1 MTVFWVVAVCLII
14 AALLFLLPP
23 LLTRGKGQREVVRDT
38 LNVEIAKDK
47 IAELDEDLRI
57 GVLSQDQYDRARQE
71 LERSLLED
79 VGGSTAHAVPSTSA
93 NASLISAIVVGIAIP
108 VITVALYQHL
118 GGGFEAIHPELA
130 QSAVKTEAH
139 EGTIENM
146 VVQLKER
153 LAKNP
158 SDAEG
163 WSMLGRSYYF
173 LKRYNEA
180 AQSYGKV
187 VEIIGETEPDVL
199 ADYADTVAMAS
210 GRSMKG
216 KPYELVKKALTL
228 QPAHEKSLWLAGS
241 AAYEEKD
248 YAGALGYFE
257 KLMQVFPPESENYEQ
272 MKRNIGEIQE
282 LMAKSGMKV
291 PPIAATATA
300 PVRAATAAT
309 NATAGGG
316 AKITGTVKLNPA
328 LTAKADPTDTVF
340 IFARAA
346 QGPRMP
352 LAIVRKQVKDLPI
365 TYTLDDSL
373 AMNPAM
379 KLSNF
384 QQVVVGARVSKSGN
398 AMPQSGD
405 LQGQSETISLGGSK
419 PVDVVINSVMP

>member
-1 MTVFWVVAVCLII
+1 MTVFWIVAVCLLI

-23 LLTRGKGQREVVRDT
+23 LLTRGTGAARREVIRDT

-47 IAELDEDLRI
+47 IAELDADLRT

-79 VGGSTAHAVPSTSA
+79 VGPAPTAPAASA
-93 NASLISAIVVGIAIP
+93 NASLISALLVGIAIP
-108 VITVALYQHL
+108 AITVALYQHL
-118 GGGFEAIHPELA
+118 GGGFAAIHPELA
-130 QSAVKTEAH
+130 QPAVNTEAH
-139 EGTIENM
+139 QGTIENM

-158 SDAEG
+158 ADAEG

-216 KPYELVKKALTL
+216 KPYELVKKALSL
-228 QPAHEKSLWLAGS
+228 QPFHEKSLWLAGS

-248 YAGALGYFE
+248 YPNALGYFE
-257 KLMQVFPPESENYEQ
+257 KLMQVFPPGSENSEQ

-282 LMAKSGMKV
+282 LMAQNGMKV
-291 PPIAATATA
+291 PPSAATAAAPARATATA
-300 PVRAATAAT
+300 AAGSGA
-309 NATAGGG
+309 

-328 LTAKADPTDTVF
+328 LAANAAPTDTVF

-365 TYTLDDSL
+365 AYTLDDSL

-384 QQVVVGARVSKSGN
+384 QQVVVGARISKSGN

-405 LQGQSETISLGGSK
+405 LQGQSETIALGGSK
-419 PVDVVINSVMP
+419 PVDVLINSVTP

>member
-1 MTVFWVVAVCLII
+1 MTVFWVVAVALII

-23 LLTRGKGQREVVRDT
+23 LLKRGNVQREVVRDT

-47 IAELDEDLRI
+47 IAELDADLRI

-79 VGGSTAHAVPSTSA
+79 VGGTTAHAIPTTAA
-93 NASLISAIVVGIAIP
+93 NASLISAVVVAIAIP
-108 VITVALYQHL
+108 AITIALYQNL
-118 GGGFEAIHPELA
+118 GSGFAGLHPELA
-130 QSAVKTEAH
+130 QPAVNTESH
-139 EGTIENM
+139 QGTIETM

-153 LAKNP
+153 LEKNP
-158 SDAEG
+158 VDAEG

-173 LKRYNEA
+173 LKRYNDA

-228 QPAHEKSLWLAGS
+228 QPFHEKSLWLAGT

-248 YAGALGYFE
+248 YASALGHFE
-257 KLMQVFPPESENYEQ
+257 KLMQVFPPGSENSEQ
-272 MKRNIGEIQE
+272 MKRNIGEIKE
-282 LMAKSGMKV
+282 LMAQGGMKV
-291 PPIAATATA
+291 PPDSAVA
-300 PVRAATAAT
+300 PARAAPA
-309 NATAGGG
+309 AGG
-316 AKITGTVKLNPA
+316 AARITGTVKLNPA
-328 LTAKADPTDTVF
+328 LAAKAAPTDTVF

-373 AMNPAM
+373 AMNPAL

-384 QQVVVGARVSKSGN
+384 QQVVVGARISKSGN

-405 LQGQSETISLGGSK
+405 LQGQSETIALGGGK
-419 PVDVVINSVMP
+419 PVDVVINAVTP

>member
-1 MTVFWVVAVCLII
+1 MTVFWVVAACLII

-23 LLTRGKGQREVVRDT
+23 LLTRGNTQREVVRDT

-47 IAELDEDLRI
+47 IAELDADLRT

-79 VGGSTAHAVPSTSA
+79 VGDSTVRAVPTTSA
-93 NASLISAIVVGIAIP
+93 NASLISAVLVGIAIP
-108 VITVALYQHL
+108 VITVSLYQHL
-118 GGGFEAIHPELA
+118 GGGFAAIHPETA
-130 QSAVKTEAH
+130 QPAVNTEAH
-139 EGTIENM
+139 QGTIEAM

-173 LKRYNEA
+173 LKRYNDA

-216 KPYELVKKALTL
+216 KPYELVKKALSL

-248 YAGALGYFE
+248 YASALGYFE
-257 KLMQVFPPESENYEQ
+257 KLMQVFPPGSENYEQ
-272 MKRNIGEIQE
+272 MKRNIGEIQD
-282 LMAKSGMKV
+282 LMAQSGMKV
-291 PPIAATATA
+291 PPMAAAAAAPVRAAATATA
-300 PVRAATAAT
+300 GST
-309 NATAGGG
+309 
-316 AKITGTVKLNPA
+316 AKITGTVKLNPT
-328 LTAKADPTDTVF
+328 LIAKAAPTDTVF

-365 TYTLDDSL
+365 SYTLDDSL

-384 QQVVVGARVSKSGN
+384 QQVVVGARISKSGN

-405 LQGQSETISLGGSK
+405 LQGQSETIALGDSK
-419 PVDVVINSVMP
+419 PVDVVINSITP

>member
-1 MTVFWVVAVCLII
+1 MTVFWVVAVGLIA

-23 LLTRGKGQREVVRDT
+23 LLKRGSTQQEVVRDT

-47 IAELDEDLRI
+47 IAELDADLRT

-79 VGGSTAHAVPSTSA
+79 VGGSTVHAVSATAA
-93 NASLISAIVVGIAIP
+93 NASLVSAVIVAIAIP
-108 VITVALYQHL
+108 AITIGLYQNL
-118 GGGFEAIHPELA
+118 GGGIAAIHPELA
-130 QSAVKTEAH
+130 QPTVNAEGH
-139 EGTIENM
+139 QGTIETM

-153 LAKNP
+153 LAANP

-173 LKRYNEA
+173 LKRYAEA
-180 AQSYGKV
+180 AQAYGKV

-210 GRSMKG
+210 GRSMQG
-216 KPYELVKKALTL
+216 KPYALVKKALTL
-228 QPAHEKSLWLAGS
+228 QPFHEKSLWLAGS

-248 YAGALGYFE
+248 YATALQYFE
-257 KLMQVFPPESENYEQ
+257 KLMQLFQPGSENYEQ
-272 MKRNIGEIQE
+272 MKRNVAELQG
-282 LMAKSGMKV
+282 LMAQGGMQV
-291 PPIAATATA
+291 PPN
-300 PVRAATAAT
+300 ATAAR
-309 NATAGGG
+309 AVPAAGGS

-328 LTAKADPTDTVF
+328 LAAQAAPTDTVF

-373 AMNPAM
+373 AMNPAL

-384 QQVVVGARVSKSGN
+384 QQVVVGARISKSGN

-405 LQGQSETISLGGSK
+405 LQGQSETIALSNTK
-419 PVDVVINSVMP
+419 PVDVVINSVTP

>member
-1 MTVFWVVAVCLII
+1 MTLFWVVAVFLII

-23 LLTRGKGQREVVRDT
+23 LLTRAKAQREVVRDT

-47 IAELDEDLRI
+47 IAELDADLRT
-57 GVLSQDQYDRARQE
+57 GVLSQDQHERAREE

-79 VGGSTAHAVPSTSA
+79 IGGSTVRAVPTAAA
-93 NASLISAIVVGIAIP
+93 NASLVSAVVVAIAIP
-108 VITVALYQHL
+108 ALTIALYQNL
-118 GGGFEAIHPELA
+118 GGGFAAIHPELA
-130 QSAVKTEAH
+130 QPAVNTESH
-139 EGTIENM
+139 QGTIETM

-153 LAKNP
+153 LEKNP
-158 SDAEG
+158 ADAEG

-173 LKRYNEA
+173 LKRYNDA
-180 AQSYGKV
+180 AQSYGKA

-228 QPAHEKSLWLAGS
+228 QPFHEKSLWLAGS

-248 YAGALGYFE
+248 YPTARGYFE
-257 KLMQVFPPESENYEQ
+257 KLMQVFPPGSENYEQ
-272 MKRNIGEIQE
+272 MKRNVGELQG
-282 LMAKSGMKV
+282 LMAASGMKV
-291 PPIAATATA
+291 PPATAT
-300 PVRAATAAT
+300 TAAPARAGT
-309 NATAGGG
+309 ATAGSA

-328 LTAKADPTDTVF
+328 LISKAAPTDTVF

-373 AMNPAM
+373 AMNPAL

-384 QQVVVGARVSKSGN
+384 QQVVVGARISKSGN

-405 LQGQSETISLGGSK
+405 LQGQSETVALSNSK
-419 PVDVVINSVMP
+419 PVDVVINSVTP

>member
-23 LLTRGKGQREVVRDT
+23 LLTRGNVKREAVRDA

-47 IAELDEDLRI
+47 IAELDADLRT

-79 VGGSTAHAVPSTSA
+79 VGGTTTRAVPTTSA
-93 NASLISAIVVGIAIP
+93 NASLISAAVVGIAIP
-108 VITVALYQHL
+108 ILAVALYQHL
-118 GGGFEAIHPELA
+118 GGGFAAIHPELA
-130 QSAVKTEAH
+130 QPAVKTEAH
-139 EGTIENM
+139 EGTIETM

-173 LKRYNEA
+173 LKRYNDA

-216 KPYELVKKALTL
+216 KPYELVKKALSL
-228 QPAHEKSLWLAGS
+228 QPFHEKSLWLAGS

-248 YAGALGYFE
+248 YANALGYFE
-257 KLMQVFPPESENYEQ
+257 KLMQVFPPGSENSEQ

-282 LMAKSGMKV
+282 LLAQSGAKV
-291 PPIAATATA
+291 PPSVAAAA
-300 PVRAATAAT
+300 PTRAASTAAGT
-309 NATAGGG
+309 
-316 AKITGTVKLNPA
+316 AKIIGTVKLLPSLAANA
-328 LTAKADPTDTVF
+328 APTDTVF

-384 QQVVVGARVSKSGN
+384 QQVVVGARISKSGN

-405 LQGQSETISLGGSK
+405 LQGQSGTIALGGSK
-419 PVDVVINSVMP
+419 PVDVVINSVTP

>member
-1 MTVFWVVAVCLII
+1 MTVFWVVAACLII

-23 LLTRGKGQREVVRDT
+23 LLMRGKAQGEVVRDT

-47 IAELDEDLRI
+47 IAELDQDLRI
-57 GVLSQDQYDRARQE
+57 GVLSRDQYDRARQE

-79 VGGSTAHAVPSTSA
+79 VGGSTARAIPAISA
-93 NASLISAIVVGIAIP
+93 NASLISAVVVGLAIP
-108 VITVALYQHL
+108 IITVVLYQHL

-130 QSAVKTEAH
+130 QPAVKTEAH
-139 EGTIENM
+139 EGTIETM

-173 LKRYNEA
+173 LKRYNDA

-228 QPAHEKSLWLAGS
+228 QPFHEKSLWLAGS

-248 YAGALGYFE
+248 YPNALGYFE
-257 KLMQVFPPESENYEQ
+257 KLMQVFPPGSENAEQ
-272 MKRNIGEIQE
+272 MKRNISELQD
-282 LMAKSGMKV
+282 LMAQNGMKV
-291 PPIAATATA
+291 PPT
-300 PVRAATAAT
+300 AATAASPARAAA
-309 NATAGGG
+309 ATAGGA

-328 LTAKADPTDTVF
+328 LTTKAAPTDTVF

-384 QQVVVGARVSKSGN
+384 QQVVVGARISKSGN

-405 LQGQSETISLGGSK
+405 LQGQSETIALGGSK
-419 PVDVVINSVMP
+419 PVDIIINSVMP

>member
-1 MTVFWVVAVCLII
+1 MTVFWIVAVCLII

-23 LLTRGKGQREVVRDT
+23 LLTRSHAQREVVRDT
-38 LNVEIAKDK
+38 LNIEIAKDK
-47 IAELDEDLRI
+47 IAELDADLRT

-79 VGGSTAHAVPSTSA
+79 VGGSTAQAVPATSA
-93 NASLISAIVVGIAIP
+93 NASLISAVLVGIAIP
-108 VITVALYQHL
+108 AITVSLYQHL
-118 GGGFEAIHPELA
+118 GGGFAAIHPEMA
-130 QSAVKTEAH
+130 QPAVNTEAH
-139 EGTIENM
+139 QGTIEAM
-146 VVQLKER
+146 VVQLKDR

-158 SDAEG
+158 DDAEG

-173 LKRYNEA
+173 LKRYNDA
-180 AQSYGKV
+180 AQAYGKV

-216 KPYELVKKALTL
+216 KPYELVKKALSL
-228 QPAHEKSLWLAGS
+228 QPFHEKSLWLAGT

-248 YAGALGYFE
+248 YTNALGYFE
-257 KLMQVFPPESENYEQ
+257 KLMQVFPPGSENYEQ
-272 MKRNIGEIQE
+272 MKRNIGEIQT
-282 LMAKSGMKV
+282 LMAQNGMKV
-291 PPIAATATA
+291 PPSAAN
-300 PVRAATAAT
+300 TAAPT
-309 NATAGGG
+309 STTPGAAGA

-328 LTAKADPTDTVF
+328 LTAKAAPTDTVF

-365 TYTLDDSL
+365 SYTLDDSL

-384 QQVVVGARVSKSGN
+384 QQVVVGARISKSGN

-405 LQGQSETISLGGSK
+405 LQGQSETIALGGSK
-419 PVDVVINSVMP
+419 PVDVVINSVTP

>member
-1 MTVFWVVAVCLII
+1 MTVFWIVAVCLIF

-23 LLTRGKGQREVVRDT
+23 LLMRGGAQREVVRDT

-47 IAELDEDLRI
+47 IAELDQDLRI
-57 GVLSQDQYDRARQE
+57 GVLSRDQYDRARQE

-79 VGGSTAHAVPSTSA
+79 VGGSTARAIPATSA
-93 NASLISAIVVGIAIP
+93 NASLISAVVVGLAIP
-108 VITVALYQHL
+108 IITVVLYQRL

-130 QSAVKTEAH
+130 QPAVKTEAH
-139 EGTIENM
+139 EGTIETM

-173 LKRYNEA
+173 LKRYNDA

-187 VEIIGETEPDVL
+187 VEIMGETEPDVL

-228 QPAHEKSLWLAGS
+228 QPFHEKSLWLAGS

-248 YAGALGYFE
+248 YPNALGYFE
-257 KLMQVFPPESENYEQ
+257 KLMQVFPPGSENAEQ
-272 MKRNIGEIQE
+272 MKRNIGELQD
-282 LMAKSGMKV
+282 LMAQNGMKV
-291 PPIAATATA
+291 PPT
-300 PVRAATAAT
+300 AATAAAPARAAAT
-309 NATAGGG
+309 TAGGA
-316 AKITGTVKLNPA
+316 AKIIGTVKLNPA
-328 LTAKADPTDTVF
+328 LTAKAAPTDTVF

-352 LAIVRKQVKDLPI
+352 LAIVRKQVKDLPFS
-365 TYTLDDSL
+365 YTLDDSL

-384 QQVVVGARVSKSGN
+384 QQVVVGARISKSGN

-405 LQGQSETISLGGSK
+405 LQGQSETVALGGNK
-419 PVDVVINSVMP
+419 PVDVVINSVTP

>member
-23 LLTRGKGQREVVRDT
+23 LLNRNNVQREVVRDT

-47 IAELDEDLRI
+47 IAELDADLRI

-79 VGGSTAHAVPSTSA
+79 VASPARSVSKVSV
-93 NASLISAIVVGIAIP
+93 NASLIVAAIVTIAIP
-108 VITVALYQHL
+108 AITVSLYQHL
-118 GGGFEAIHPELA
+118 GGGFAALHPETA
-130 QSAVKTEAH
+130 QPKVDTEAH
-139 EGTIENM
+139 QGTIETM

-158 SDAEG
+158 ADAEG

-228 QPAHEKSLWLAGS
+228 QPFHEKSLWLAGS

-248 YAGALGYFE
+248 YTNALGYFE
-257 KLMQVFPPESENYEQ
+257 KLMQVFPPGSENYEQ
-272 MKRNIGEIQE
+272 MKRNIGEIQD
-282 LMAKSGMKV
+282 LMAQSGMPV
-291 PPIAATATA
+291 PSAAATSTA
-300 PVRAATAAT
+300 APARAAT
-309 NATAGGG
+309 TAGGT

-328 LTAKADPTDTVF
+328 LTAKAAPTDTVF

-384 QQVVVGARVSKSGN
+384 QQVVVGARISKSGN

-405 LQGQSETISLGGSK
+405 LQGQSDTVALGGNK
-419 PVDVVINSVMP
+419 PVDVVINAVTP

>member
-23 LLTRGKGQREVVRDT
+23 LLARGNAPRDAVRDT

-47 IAELDEDLRI
+47 ISELDADLRI

-79 VGGSTAHAVPSTSA
+79 VGGNMARAVPKAAA
-93 NASLISAIVVGIAIP
+93 NVSLISAVVVAIAIP
-108 VITVALYQHL
+108 AITVALYQHL
-118 GGGFEAIHPELA
+118 GGGFAAIHPELA
-130 QSAVKTEAH
+130 QPAVNTEAH
-139 EGTIENM
+139 EGTIETM

-180 AQSYGKV
+180 AQSYAKV

-216 KPYELVKKALTL
+216 KPYELVKKALSL
-228 QPAHEKSLWLAGS
+228 QPFHEKSLWLAGS

-248 YAGALGYFE
+248 YTSALGYFE
-257 KLMQVFPPESENYEQ
+257 KLMQVFPPGSENYEQ
-272 MKRNIGEIQE
+272 MKRNIGEIQD
-282 LMAKSGMKV
+282 LMAQSGMKV
-291 PPIAATATA
+291 PPTATA
-300 PVRAATAAT
+300 PVTATRAVA
-309 NATAGGG
+309 ATAGGA

-328 LTAKADPTDTVF
+328 LSAKAAPTDTVF

-365 TYTLDDSL
+365 AYTLDDSL

-384 QQVVVGARVSKSGN
+384 QQVVVGARISKSGN

-405 LQGQSETISLGGSK
+405 LQGQSDTIALGGTK
-419 PVDVVINSVMP
+419 PVDVVINAVTP

>member
-23 LLTRGKGQREVVRDT
+23 LLNRNNGQREVVRDT

-47 IAELDEDLRI
+47 IAELDADLRI

-79 VGGSTAHAVPSTSA
+79 VASPARTASKVSV
-93 NASLISAIVVGIAIP
+93 NASLIAAAIVTIAIP
-108 VITVALYQHL
+108 ATTVSIYQHL
-118 GGGFEAIHPELA
+118 GGGFAALHPETA
-130 QSAVKTEAH
+130 QPKVDTEAH
-139 EGTIENM
+139 QGTIETM

-158 SDAEG
+158 ADAEG

-216 KPYELVKKALTL
+216 KPYELVKKALSL
-228 QPAHEKSLWLAGS
+228 QPFHEKSLWLAGS

-248 YAGALGYFE
+248 YANALGYFE
-257 KLMQVFPPESENYEQ
+257 KLMQVFPPGSENYEQ
-272 MKRNIGEIQE
+272 MKRNIGEIQD
-282 LMAKSGMKV
+282 LMAQSGMPV
-291 PPIAATATA
+291 PAAAANATTA
-300 PVRAATAAT
+300 PVRAAA
-309 NATAGGG
+309 AGGG
-316 AKITGTVKLNPA
+316 GAAKITGTVKLNPA
-328 LTAKADPTDTVF
+328 LTAKAAPTDTVF

-365 TYTLDDSL
+365 AYTLDDSL

-384 QQVVVGARVSKSGN
+384 QQVVVGARISKSGN

-405 LQGQSETISLGGSK
+405 LQGQSDTVALGGNK
-419 PVDVVINSVMP
+419 PVDVVINAVTP

>member
-23 LLTRGKGQREVVRDT
+23 LLTRGNAQREVVRDT

-47 IAELDEDLRI
+47 IAELDADLRT
-57 GVLSQDQYDRARQE
+57 GVLSQDQYDRAHQE

-79 VGGSTAHAVPSTSA
+79 VASPARAVSTAT
-93 NASLISAIVVGIAIP
+93 NNTSLIAAVLVAIAIP
-108 VITVALYQHL
+108 AITVSLYQHL
-118 GGGFEAIHPELA
+118 GGGFAAIHPEAA
-130 QSAVKTEAH
+130 QPAVNTEAH
-139 EGTIENM
+139 QGTIENM

-173 LKRYNEA
+173 LKRYDDA

-216 KPYELVKKALTL
+216 KPYELVKKALSL
-228 QPAHEKSLWLAGS
+228 QPFHEKSLWLAGS

-248 YAGALGYFE
+248 YANALGYFE
-257 KLMQVFPPESENYEQ
+257 KLMQVFPPGSENSEQ

-282 LMAKSGMKV
+282 LMAQSGMKV
-291 PPIAATATA
+291 PPTAMAAASTPA
-300 PVRAATAAT
+300 RAVAG
-309 NATAGGG
+309 AGGA

-328 LTAKADPTDTVF
+328 LTAKAAATDTVF

-365 TYTLDDSL
+365 SFTLDDSM

-384 QQVVVGARVSKSGN
+384 QQVVVGARISKSGN

-405 LQGQSETISLGGSK
+405 LQGQSDTIALGGSK
-419 PVDVVINSVMP
+419 PVDVVINSVTP

>member
-1 MTVFWVVAVCLII
+1 MTVFWIVAVCLIA

-23 LLTRGKGQREVVRDT
+23 LLMRGGAQREVVRDT

-47 IAELDEDLRI
+47 IAELDADLRI

-79 VGGSTAHAVPSTSA
+79 VASPALATSA
-93 NASLISAIVVGIAIP
+93 GSANGSLIAAVLVGIAIP
-108 VITVALYQHL
+108 AITVSLYQHQ
-118 GGGFEAIHPELA
+118 GGGFAAIHPELA
-130 QSAVKTEAH
+130 QPAVNTESH
-139 EGTIENM
+139 QGTIENM

-173 LKRYNEA
+173 LKRYNDA
-180 AQSYGKV
+180 AQSYSKV
-187 VEIIGETEPDVL
+187 VEIMGETEPDVL

-216 KPYELVKKALTL
+216 KPYELVKKALSL
-228 QPAHEKSLWLAGS
+228 QPFHEKSLWLAGS

-248 YAGALGYFE
+248 YSNALGYFE
-257 KLMQVFPPESENYEQ
+257 KLMQVFPPGSENYEQ
-272 MKRNIGEIQE
+272 MKRNVGEIQD
-282 LMAKSGMKV
+282 LMAQSGMKV
-291 PPIAATATA
+291 QPTAATGAA
-300 PVRAATAAT
+300 PVRAEATASA
-309 NATAGGG
+309 AAGGA

-328 LTAKADPTDTVF
+328 LTAKAAPTDTVF

-352 LAIVRKQVKDLPI
+352 LAIVRKQVKDLPFS
-365 TYTLDDSL
+365 YTLDDSL

-384 QQVVVGARVSKSGN
+384 QQVVVGARISKSGN

-405 LQGQSETISLGGSK
+405 LQGQSETIALGGNK
-419 PVDVVINSVMP
+419 PVDVVINSVTP

>member
-1 MTVFWVVAVCLII
+1 MTLFWVVAVFLII

-23 LLTRGKGQREVVRDT
+23 LLMRGNGQREAVRDT

-47 IAELDEDLRI
+47 IAELDADLRT
-57 GVLSQDQYDRARQE
+57 GVLSQDQYQRAREE

-79 VGGSTAHAVPSTSA
+79 VGGSTTVRAIPTAAA
-93 NASLISAIVVGIAIP
+93 NASLISAVVIAIAIP
-108 VITVALYQHL
+108 AITIALYQNL
-118 GGGFEAIHPELA
+118 GGGFAAIHPELA
-130 QSAVKTEAH
+130 QPVVNTESH
-139 EGTIENM
+139 QGTIETM
-146 VVQLKER
+146 VAQLKER
-153 LAKNP
+153 LEKNP

-173 LKRYNEA
+173 LKRYNDA
-180 AQSYGKV
+180 AQSYGKA
-187 VEIIGETEPDVL
+187 VEIMGETEPDVL

-228 QPAHEKSLWLAGS
+228 QPFHEKSLWLAGS
-241 AAYEEKD
+241 AAHEEKD
-248 YAGALGYFE
+248 YANALGYFE
-257 KLMQVFPPESENYEQ
+257 KLMQVFPPGSENSEQ
-272 MKRNIGEIQE
+272 MKRNIDEIKV
-282 LMAKSGMKV
+282 LMAQSGTPPV
-291 PPIAATATA
+291 PTTPAAASARA
-300 PVRAATAAT
+300 P
-309 NATAGGG
+309 AGGG
-316 AKITGTVKLNPA
+316 GAAKITGTVKLNPA
-328 LTAKADPTDTVF
+328 LAAKAAPTDTVF

-384 QQVVVGARVSKSGN
+384 QQVVVGARISKSGN

-405 LQGQSETISLGGSK
+405 LQGQSETIALSDSK
-419 PVDVVINSVMP
+419 PVDVVINAVTP

>member
-1 MTVFWVVAVCLII
+1 MTVFWIVAVGLIA

-23 LLTRGKGQREVVRDT
+23 LLKRGSTQQEVVRDT

-47 IAELDEDLRI
+47 IAELDADLRT

-79 VGGSTAHAVPSTSA
+79 VGGSTAHAVSATAA
-93 NASLISAIVVGIAIP
+93 NASLVSAIIVGIAIP
-108 VITVALYQHL
+108 AITIALYQNL
-118 GGGFEAIHPELA
+118 GGGIAAIHPKLA
-130 QSAVKTEAH
+130 QPTVNAEGH
-139 EGTIENM
+139 QGTIETM

-153 LAKNP
+153 LAANP

-173 LKRYNEA
+173 LKRYAEA
-180 AQSYGKV
+180 AQAYGKV

-210 GRSMKG
+210 GRSMQG

-228 QPAHEKSLWLAGS
+228 QPFHEKSLWLAGS

-248 YAGALGYFE
+248 YATALQYFE
-257 KLMQVFPPESENYEQ
+257 KLMQLFQPGSENYEQ
-272 MKRNIGEIQE
+272 MKRNVAELQG
-282 LMAKSGMKV
+282 LMAQSGMQV
-291 PPIAATATA
+291 PPNAAAPARAT
-300 PVRAATAAT
+300 PAA
-309 NATAGGG
+309 GSG

-328 LTAKADPTDTVF
+328 LAAQAAPTDTVF

-352 LAIVRKQVKDLPI
+352 LAIVRKQVKDLPV

-373 AMNPAM
+373 AMNPAL

-384 QQVVVGARVSKSGN
+384 QQVVVGARISKSGN

-405 LQGQSETISLGGSK
+405 LQGQSETIALSNTK
-419 PVDVVINSVMP
+419 PVDVVINSVTP

>member
-23 LLTRGKGQREVVRDT
+23 LLTRGNKQREVVRDT

-47 IAELDEDLRI
+47 IAELDADLRI

-79 VGGSTAHAVPSTSA
+79 VGGSTAHAVPTASA
-93 NASLISAIVVGIAIP
+93 NTSLVSAVVVGIAIP
-108 VITVALYQHL
+108 ILAVVLYQHL
-118 GGGFEAIHPELA
+118 GGGLAAIHPELA
-130 QSAVKTEAH
+130 QPSVKAEAH
-139 EGTIENM
+139 EGTIETM
-146 VVQLKER
+146 VVQMKER

-158 SDAEG
+158 ADAEG

-173 LKRYNEA
+173 LKRYNDA

-216 KPYELVKKALTL
+216 KPYELVKKALSL
-228 QPAHEKSLWLAGS
+228 QPLHEKSLWLAGS

-248 YAGALGYFE
+248 YNSALGYFE
-257 KLMQVFPPESENYEQ
+257 KLMQVFPPGSENSEQ
-272 MKRNIGEIQE
+272 MKRNIGELQE
-282 LMAKSGMKV
+282 LMAQNGMKV
-291 PPIAATATA
+291 PP
-300 PVRAATAAT
+300 TAAT
-309 NATAGGG
+309 GAAPARAAPAAAGGA

-328 LTAKADPTDTVF
+328 LTAKAAASDTVF

-352 LAIVRKQVKDLPI
+352 LAIVRKQVKDLPF
-365 TYTLDDSL
+365 TFTLDDSM
-373 AMNPAM
+373 AMNPDM

-384 QQVVVGARVSKSGN
+384 KQVVVGARVSKSGN

-405 LQGQSETISLGGSK
+405 LQGQSDTIALGGSK
-419 PVDVVINSVMP
+419 PVDVVINSVTP